1 MYYRV
6 ATQVGAAPT
15 WQWKSTILS
24 SLDTLFQFLRLYHA
38 LPQDCL
44 RVFSCSS
51 REDLN
56 EQLRREN
63 TGGESNSVTAA
74 QFLQQRRLCVPER
87 ACEVSECGEQERVL
101 ITVAPNASSNG
112 SSRGAFSQDARGMSP
127 LERRRL
133 EIEGGTGGDH
143 DLPYRF
149 TLPNSSPQVRAWM
162 KLLLR
167 VQKWGIPA
175 LSCL

>member
-6 ATQVGAAPT
+6 ATQGGAAPT
-15 WQWKSTILS
+15 WQWKSTVLS
-24 SLDTLFQFLRLYHA
+24 ELSTLFQFLRLYRA
-38 LPQDCL
+38 LPQDRL

-56 EQLRREN
+56 EQMRREN
-63 TGGESNSVTAA
+63 TGGESTSVTAV
-74 QFLQQRRLCVPER
+74 QFLRQRRLCVPER
-87 ACEVSECGEQERVL
+87 ACEVLECGEQERVL
-101 ITVAPNASSNG
+101 IAVATNASSNG
-112 SSRGAFSQDARGMSP
+112 SSGGVFSQDTRGMSP

-149 TLPNSSPQVRAWM
+149 TLPNSAPQIRAWM

-167 VQKWGIPA
+167 VQNGAFQP
-175 LSCL
+175 